1 MRLIIIVFKL
11 ILSLFELL
19 LFVRAILSWF
29 PINRSGALNQ
39 FLEYTTEPVLTP
51 IRSLLYRSSTLRNF
65 PIDFSY
71 IAAFLLIQ
79 ILNSLL

>member
-1 MRLIIIVFKL
+1 MQLIIIVFKW
-11 ILSLFELL
+11 ILSLLEML

-29 PINRSGALNQ
+29 PINRSGILNQ
-39 FLEYTTEPVLTP
+39 FLEYTTEPILTP
-51 IRSLLYRSSTLRNF
+51 IRSLLNRIPALRSF

-71 IAAFLLIQ
+71 LAAFLLIQ

>member
-1 MRLIIIVFKL
+1 MRLIILVFKAL
-11 ILSLFELL
+11 LSLLELL
-19 LFVRAILSWF
+19 LFIRAILSWF
-29 PINRSGALNQ
+29 PVNRSGALNQ

-51 IRSLLYRSSTLRNF
+51 IRSLLNRSSTLRNF